1 MVQIPSVLY
10 LPLCYII
17 TSPSCTLGLSLPNIP
32 TPSTQRLHDLW
43 RHSRRQRYSNKHKA
57 LVDGISENQLCPDT
71 CQKETIDKHL
81 DLPTRTKQKKLT
93 SFFLIPFLSLSKLP
107 LPILRLRTLSLRP
120 HRLELILDESN
131 NDMLIISNALN
142 TKQPHS
148 RKTEWEI
155 QRRQSKI
162 HSQRSPSIL
171 PRELLQPLRQRR
183 LLRSSGSSSSPR
195 SLTTTASR
203 PGIEPALLGV
213 ERARSRTGARRQAR
227 CGKASSCCLPCGREY
242 YAAVCEGWT
251 GRGVEV

>member
-32 TPSTQRLHDLW
+32 TPSTQRLHNLW

-57 LVDGISENQLCPDT
+57 LVDGISENQLCPD
-71 CQKETIDKHL
+71 
-81 DLPTRTKQKKLT
+81 T

-131 NDMLIISNALN
+131 NDMLIVSNALN

-183 LLRSSGSSSSPR
+183 LLRSSSSSSSPR